1 VCDVTCDVGSPFN
14 VLPIYDRTTSW
25 EQPARALR
33 DEPPLDVIAIDN
45 LPSLVP
51 LEATDGFSADLLPL
65 LRDLPG
71 ATAPW
76 QRCERLF
83 HDTVTS
89 MKEASR

>member
-1 VCDVTCDVGSPFN
+1 

-51 LEATDGFSADLLPL
+51 LEATGSFSADLVPL
-65 LRDLPG
+65 LRDLPR
-71 ATAPW
+71 ATPPW

-83 HDTVTS
+83 HEAVASVKSTEETS
-89 MKEASR
+89 